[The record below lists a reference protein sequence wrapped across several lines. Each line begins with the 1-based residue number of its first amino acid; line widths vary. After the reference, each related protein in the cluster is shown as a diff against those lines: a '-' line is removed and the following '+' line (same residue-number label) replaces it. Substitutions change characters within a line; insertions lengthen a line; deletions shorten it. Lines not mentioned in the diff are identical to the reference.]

1 MAEKCIPMQKRERK
15 RKRWGFFNR
24 GSKVEPILSFD
35 GSLATAEV
43 NKEYFIEAIETK
55 NEEMKNFLFTLGCYE
70 GEAITLIS
78 RIADQYVIVI
88 KDARY
93 SIDKNLAS
101 CIKI

>member
-1 MAEKCIPMQKRERK
+1 MTDRCIPMEEKRRRIFSIFQKKQKGEEK
-15 RKRWGFFNR
+15 
-24 GSKVEPILSFD
+24 SLQ
-35 GSLATAEV
+35 GSLAMAQTNHEYEV
-43 NKEYFIEAIETK
+43 QSIETE

-70 GEAITLIS
+70 GEKITLIS

-93 SIDKNLAS
+93 SIDKNLAN